1 MANAKTASFVTITDL
16 NDSVPLIR
24 GTQAAI
30 TGAWTGVAP
39 FRSLENGQQISYL
52 LPFNGSGDATLNLT
66 LDGGGTTGAIACY
79 YGGTSRLTTHYG
91 AGNIIRLTY
100 IVNNLIAGANYTG
113 WWADA
118 NYTDG
123 DTYDRTR
130 VSGATKAGTGG
141 VAASRFVVADDTGYR
156 NLAVGSVFDITKP
169 ILWTTTAVAA
179 GASSSSAFYSVY
191 PTCSIAQGQTTPAQT
206 NLTID
211 KIAYIKGTMSGNW
224 FTVTGAPIFTDVVP
238 TTEDGFIYYSV
249 GRMSTATNCLL
260 GFDHGLYYYKNGA
273 FTQYTPMANEAFDK
287 ATDKSAIIFAAEYAD
302 RETLLPL
309 DAGALVFF
317 SNQKQTYRYEGY
329 IEGVHEWSNVTYEL
343 VGPLAQE
350 LSNLQGQLG
359 TRTTV
364 FTRSTAPTI
373 GEGGEA
379 KPGDMW
385 VNTSDANKVYIL
397 FGGSWSL
404 FNQSEFD
411 SVQDI
416 LDSITK
422 TMTGGSTIWR
432 QDTAPTSGMVNGDLW
447 FNTTS
452 GMNNQCKKYNGTSWV
467 LFDFTTLLSYV
478 ETKSD
483 SWKDSDQLYSWIKD
497 SDAYK
502 SALASKLDTSVYN
515 TVITPMLNEIPG
527 MKNTLDGWSV
537 LESKVNTAASNDI
550 DLYNRLE
557 AYRVYLEYQPALPGQ
572 PNSDYLKIAR
582 LDPSTGIR
590 SGFEIRI
597 TNDEIGFFL
606 TRTDGSGNIIGTDKL
621 AYANGLEFRMVNATV
636 TKQINLIPTE
646 APLGAAGGQQ
656 YFQLLATT
664 DGAFQGLWVT
674 DT

>member
-1 MANAKTASFVTITDL
+1 MANVKTASFVTITDL

-24 GTQAAI
+24 GTQTAV

-52 LPFNGSGDATLNLT
+52 LPFNGAGDATLNLT

-79 YGGTSRLTTHYG
+79 YGGTNRLTTHYG

-100 IVNNLIAGANYTG
+100 VVNNLIAGTNYTG

-118 NYTDG
+118 NYVDG
-123 DTYDRTR
+123 NTYDRTR

-141 VAASRFVVADDTGYR
+141 VAASRFAVADDTGYR
-156 NLAVGSVFDITKP
+156 NLAVGSIFDITKP
-169 ILWTTTAVAA
+169 ILWATATVAA
-179 GASSSSAFYSVY
+179 GTSSSTAFYSVY
-191 PTCSIAQGQTTPAQT
+191 PTCPIAQGQTTPAQT

-211 KIAYIKGTMSGNW
+211 KIAYIKGTMNGNW

-249 GRMSTATNCLL
+249 GRMSTETNCLL
-260 GFDHGLYYYKNGA
+260 GFDHGLYYFKNGV
-273 FTQYTPMANEAFDK
+273 FTTYVPVANDALDT
-287 ATDKSAIIFAAEYAD
+287 AKSKSEMIFTAEYAD

-309 DAGALVFF
+309 DVGTLVFF

-329 IEGVHEWSNVTYEL
+329 IEGAHEWNNVTYDL
-343 VGPLAQE
+343 VGPLAGD
-350 LSNLQGQLG
+350 LSNLQTQLG
-359 TRTTV
+359 TRATV
-364 FTRSTAPTI
+364 FTRATAPI
-373 GEGGEA
+373 VGENGEA
-379 KPGDMW
+379 KAGDMW
-385 VNTSDANKVYIL
+385 INTSDDNKVYIL

-416 LDSITK
+416 LDNITK

-432 QDTAPTSGMVNGDLW
+432 QDTEPVSGMVNGDLW
-447 FNTTS
+447 FNTAS
-452 GMNNQCKKYNGTSWV
+452 GMNNQCKKYNGDSWV

-483 SWKDSDQLYSWIKD
+483 SWKNADELYSWIKD
-497 SDAYK
+497 SEAYQ
-502 SALASKLDTSVYN
+502 SALESKLDTSVYD
-515 TVITPMLNEIPG
+515 TVIAPMIDRIPG
-527 MKNTLDGWSV
+527 MEDTLSGWSA
-537 LESKVNTAASNDI
+537 LETAVNTAAANDI
-550 DLYNRLE
+550 DLYNKLN
-557 AYRVYLEYQPALPGQ
+557 AYNVYLEFPG
-572 PNSDYLKIAR
+572 PDSDYLKIAR
-582 LDPSTGIR
+582 RDPTTGIR

-606 TRTDGSGNIIGTDKL
+606 TRTDGSGNVIGTDKL
-621 AYANGLEFRMVNATV
+621 AYVNGLEFRMINATV

>member
-24 GTQAAI
+24 GTQAAV

-52 LPFNGSGDATLNLT
+52 LPFNGSGNATLNLT

-100 IVNNLIAGANYTG
+100 IVNNLIAGTNYTG

-141 VAASRFVVADDTGYR
+141 VTASRFAVADDTGYR

-169 ILWTTTAVAA
+169 ILWATAAVAA
-179 GASSSSAFYSVY
+179 GASSSSDFYSVY
-191 PTCSIAQGQTTPAQT
+191 PTCPISQGQTSPAQT
-206 NLTID
+206 NLTIG
-211 KIAYIKGTMSGNW
+211 KIAYIKGTMNGNW

-238 TTEDGFIYYSV
+238 TAEDGFIYYSV

-273 FTQYTPMANEAFDK
+273 FTSYVPVADSALNIAR
-287 ATDKSAIIFAAEYAD
+287 DKSEIIFAAEHAD
-302 RETLLPL
+302 RELLLPL
-309 DAGALVFF
+309 DIGTIVFF

-350 LSNLQGQLG
+350 LSNVQGQLG
-359 TRTTV
+359 TRATV
-364 FTRSTAPTI
+364 FTRATAPTI

-379 KPGDMW
+379 KAGDMW
-385 VNTSDANKVYIL
+385 VNTSNANKVYIL

-416 LDSITK
+416 LDNITK

-432 QDTAPTSGMVNGDLW
+432 QDTQPTTGMVTGDLW

-452 GMNNQCKKYNGTSWV
+452 GMNNQCKKYNGTSWI

-483 SWKDSDQLYSWIKD
+483 SWKNADQLYAWIKD
-497 SDAYK
+497 SAGYK
-502 SALASKLDTSVYN
+502 SALEAKLDTSIY
-515 TVITPMLNEIPG
+515 TGIIQPALSDIPG
-527 MKNTLDGWSV
+527 MKTQ
-537 LESKVNTAASNDI
+537 VNKITTMEADINNALANDVN
-550 DLYNRLE
+550 LSNRLD
-557 AYRVYLEYQPALPGQ
+557 AYNVYIEYQEPTPGQ
-572 PNSDYLKIAR
+572 PNSDYLRIAR
-582 LDPSTGIR
+582 LDAATGIR

-597 TNDEIGFFL
+597 TNTEIGFY
-606 TRTDGSGNIIGTDKL
+606 RVRVDANGAIQGTDKL
-621 AYANGLEFRMVNATV
+621 AYANGLEFRMINATI
-636 TKQINLIPTE
+636 TKQINLMPTE